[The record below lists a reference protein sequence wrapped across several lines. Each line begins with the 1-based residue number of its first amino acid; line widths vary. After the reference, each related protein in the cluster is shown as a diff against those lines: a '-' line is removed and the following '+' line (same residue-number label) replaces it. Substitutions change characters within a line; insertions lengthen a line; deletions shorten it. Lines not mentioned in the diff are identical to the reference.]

1 MKKKIMLVLAS
12 LMMVAGLSGCASWNR
27 FTKDIGSN
35 VNNGLERE
43 IKVYNADGKVIFSQ
57 KGKFDISYKDRD
69 LQYID
74 QKNRK
79 HNIYIGDM
87 STVVVDELK

>member
-1 MKKKIMLVLAS
+1 MKKKLAGMFLGLVMLLT
-12 LMMVAGLSGCASWNR
+12 LSGCASWER
-27 FTKDIGSN
+27 AGKDAKSEL
-35 VNNGLERE
+35 NNGLPRE
-43 IKVYNADGKVIFSQ
+43 IKVYNAEGKVIFHQ

-87 STVVVDELK
+87 TTVVVDELK

>member
-1 MKKKIMLVLAS
+1 MKKKLAVAFAG
-12 LMMVAGLSGCASWNR
+12 LMMVIGLTGCASWNR
-27 FTKDIGSN
+27 FTKNIGSD
-35 VNNGLERE
+35 VNNGLPRQ

-57 KGKFDISYKDRD
+57 KGKFDIKYSDRD

>member
-1 MKKKIMLVLAS
+1 MKKKLAGMFLGLAMLMTL
-12 LMMVAGLSGCASWNR
+12 GGCASWNR
-27 FTKDIGSN
+27 FTKNVSSD
-35 VNNGLERE
+35 VNNGLPRE
-43 IKVYNADGKVIFSQ
+43 IKVYNAEGKVIFHE

-79 HNIYIGDM
+79 HNIYLGDM
-87 STVVVDELK
+87 TTVVVDELK